1 MFHTMIVVTM
11 MFIMPLI
18 CFIIEGHKKQ
28 YTKKSFFKWFLF
40 WIGGIRALT
49 AGAMQFFNPS
59 YTMNLLQVGQESKIM
74 IMELGAAQF
83 GIGVLG
89 ILSLFQE
96 RYRTSV
102 AISYGCFLLGASY
115 IHLTRLGHAQWD
127 EIASLAGD
135 VLLVVIVVLYLWY
148 EKSNGRKGMDVRG

>member
-1 MFHTMIVVTM
+1 MFHTMIVMTM
-11 MFIMPLI
+11 MLIMPLI

-28 YTKKSFFKWFLF
+28 YTIERFCKWFLF

-59 YTMNLLQVGQESKIM
+59 YTMQLLQVGEESRIM

-89 ILSLFQE
+89 ILSLFKA

-115 IHLTRLGHAQWD
+115 IHLSRLDMAHWD
-127 EIASLAGD
+127 EIMSLVGD
-135 VLLVVIVVLYLWY
+135 VLLVAIVVFYLV
-148 EKSNGRKGMDVRG
+148 KQRKTCFK